1 MFPVERDEVYM
12 QILWK
17 KYTKENFEINLDE
30 CGIEQGIPGFGY
42 KYEVLKNVVIHY
54 VSNGKGTFKVNNK
67 IFNLKQG
74 DIFII
79 LKGMNVEYMA
89 SMDDPWEYYWIG
101 FSGSNSIEYLN
112 RTSIIDSYVVTCTE
126 DSKIPNIILNMCD
139 ISKNYNPSSSDDIV
153 LLRELYSLL
162 CTFIKEFPK
171 EFEYKDKELHT
182 YIQDAINFINS
193 NYMNSITVNEIAN
206 NVNLSRSYLY
216 KMFIKNL
223 KVSPQ
228 KYLINLRM
236 YKATLLLKNT
246 KLPIGEVA
254 NKVGYTDS
262 LLFSKTFSK
271 YFSVS
276 PLNYRNN
283 KLSNK

>member
-206 NVNLSRSYLY
+206 HVNLSRSYLY

>member
-1 MFPVERDEVYM
+1 M

-17 KYTKENFEINLDE
+17 KYTKENFEMNLDE

-42 KYEVLKNVVIHY
+42 KYEVLKNAVMHY
-54 VSNGKGTFKVNNK
+54 VSKGKGTFKVNNK

-126 DSKIPNIILNMCD
+126 DSKIPNIILNMCE

-162 CTFIKEFPK
+162 YTFIKEFPK

-206 NVNLSRSYLY
+206 HVNLSRSYLY

-271 YFSVS
+271 YFSMS

>member
-1 MFPVERDEVYM
+1 M

-206 NVNLSRSYLY
+206 HVNLSRSYLY

-228 KYLINLRM
+228 KYLINL
-236 YKATLLLKNT
+236 
-246 KLPIGEVA
+246 
-254 NKVGYTDS
+254 
-262 LLFSKTFSK
+262 
-271 YFSVS
+271 
-276 PLNYRNN
+276 
-283 KLSNK
+283 

>member
-1 MFPVERDEVYM
+1 M

-17 KYTKENFEINLDE
+17 KYTKENFEMNLDE

-42 KYEVLKNVVIHY
+42 KYEVLKNAVMHY
-54 VSNGKGTFKVNNK
+54 VSKGKGTFKVNNK

-162 CTFIKEFPK
+162 YTFIKEFPK

-206 NVNLSRSYLY
+206 HVNLSRSYLY

-283 KLSNK
+283 KLNNK